1 MSLKDRINFGNVPTG
16 GSEEPEPG
24 NPEMKKDPGR
34 KSRWYF
40 GGLASMGAA
49 CCTHPLDLIKVHLQ
63 TGSASATSE
72 KRGIAG
78 AVAKVYRT
86 DGIRGFYSGLT
97 ASLLRQASYST
108 TRFAIYDILKNQIS
122 PNGEAIAF
130 PVRLA
135 MAATAGFCGG
145 VLGNP
150 GDMINVRMQNDMK
163 LPADVRRN
171 YKNAVDGVL
180 RVAREEGPL
189 KLFNGVE
196 WASSRAVMV
205 TVGQLCF
212 YDVIK
217 AKLLTFRHFEDNIK
231 THLASSFIAGSI
243 ATALAQPVDVLKTR
257 AQNSAPGEF
266 RSPLHL
272 VMYTARQGPLTFFKG
287 FVPALTRLGPHTI
300 LTFIFFEQLRLHF
313 GSLPTASAQ
322 ETKT

>member
-1 MSLKDRINFGNVPTG
+1 
-16 GSEEPEPG
+16 
-24 NPEMKKDPGR
+24 
-34 KSRWYF
+34 
-40 GGLASMGAA
+40 MGAA

-63 TGSASATSE
+63 TSSSSDGQ

-78 AVAKVYRT
+78 AVAKVYRS
-86 DGIRGFYSGLT
+86 DGVKGFYSGLT

-108 TRFAIYDILKNQIS
+108 TRFAIYDILKHQIS
-122 PNGEAIAF
+122 PNGEAIPF
-130 PVRLA
+130 HVRLA
-135 MAATAGFCGG
+135 MAATAGFFGG

-163 LPADVRRN
+163 LPPDVRRN
-171 YKNAVDGVL
+171 YKNALDGVL
-180 RVAREEGPL
+180 RVGREEGPL

-217 AKLLTFRHFEDNIK
+217 AKLLTFKHFEDNIK

-313 GSLPTASAQ
+313 GFLPASQ
-322 ETKT
+322 ESKT